1 MSHCQ
6 QKTIRLWSF
15 NHPYWA
21 LRPWFSNAF
30 KCVLNFNYVQRP
42 LLFRKVFRRVL
53 ICFAELK
60 LESNKKASGT
70 YRRAIKGESEQW
82 NQSCDH
88 RVITQ
93 SSLLTL
99 YFNNQGRERSACP
112 SLQTLEVP
120 FFCRLKP
127 YDLTRVLSFLVNQG
141 CWIWELIFFHCTFH
155 QTNNSQHAM
164 VTVEQTP
171 AVRPIERLPLIPRKA
186 GSSPGW
192 VIARPAPVSAL
203 LVLPL

>member
-1 MSHCQ
+1 MHLSVYWILIMCKDHCYSE
-6 QKTIRLWSF
+6 KCLGVCLYVLLNWS
-15 NHPYWA
+15 
-21 LRPWFSNAF
+21 L
-30 KCVLNFNYVQRP
+30 
-42 LLFRKVFRRVL
+42 
-53 ICFAELK
+53 
-60 LESNKKASGT
+60 
-70 YRRAIKGESEQW
+70 RAIRRHLALTEEQSRV
-82 NQSCDH
+82 NQSSETKAVTTELLH
-88 RVITQ
+88 RAVSWPCILIIREGKD
-93 SSLLTL
+93 LL
-99 YFNNQGRERSACP
+99 
-112 SLQTLEVP
+112 VP
-120 FFCRLKP
+120 AFRLLKCLFFCRLKP

>member
-1 MSHCQ
+1 MYGEKLCHIVSK
-6 QKTIRLWSF
+6 KTIRLWSF

-70 YRRAIKGESEQW
+70 YLRAIKGESEQW

-93 SSLLTL
+93 SSLPTL

-112 SLQTLEVP
+112 SLQTLEVQVETVSFDQNNFISCQSRMMNMGT
-120 FFCRLKP
+120 FFFFFLIALSIRQIIP
-127 YDLTRVLSFLVNQG
+127 STRWWLLNK
-141 CWIWELIFFHCTFH
+141 
-155 QTNNSQHAM
+155 
-164 VTVEQTP
+164 
-171 AVRPIERLPLIPRKA
+171 LPL
-186 GSSPGW
+186 
-192 VIARPAPVSAL
+192 
-203 LVLPL
+203 